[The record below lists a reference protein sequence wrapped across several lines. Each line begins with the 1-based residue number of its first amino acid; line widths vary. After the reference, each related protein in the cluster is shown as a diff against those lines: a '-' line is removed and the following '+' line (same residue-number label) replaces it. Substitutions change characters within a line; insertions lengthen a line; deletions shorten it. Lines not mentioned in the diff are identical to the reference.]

1 MYLAQSK
8 IEEIIKT
15 HLIINSNTDTFA
27 NCYYKCA
34 NKDNLMQLYNKR
46 NHEAIFGRRG
56 TGKTTLLKALCFYTN
71 NGLDDKSVD
80 RCIYIDMEDVVPNDD
95 ELSLPVDATII
106 VETYRKLLL
115 VFLEQFLA
123 FYWQVSETMA
133 YYEIKYSAKD
143 LEKLEVK
150 LDILSN
156 LIFYGKKQTGLKK
169 HTEKTSVTSEAT
181 KNAALT
187 ANVSTGMGD
196 KSSKALLDLF
206 IKRTHNKVKEVLI
219 EKDIEYTLDI
229 NAIKTAIEE
238 VIDAFKIGK
247 LIVCID
253 EFTRVDKG
261 LSKTIQPNIAQLI
274 KDTFF
279 RINNVSV
286 KITSLWN
293 RTEMQMRQLGGP
305 RIGIELG
312 EDAERSIDL
321 DTMFF
326 DDEHNKKFF
335 KNMLINTCMFFDED
349 YNGPKGRNM
358 EIPDGFDNY
367 IVNALFTSNEVFNL
381 LICGSQGIP
390 RIFGNLLI
398 SSINERERLGKERI
412 DAEVVYNCVVHNFNQ
427 NTRRKLPYTEEFV
440 CKFDDFIDA
449 KQSRF
454 ILISNKEY
462 EQNKE
467 RINGLLD
474 NNYMHQYPSE
484 KVDRSIRNRY
494 KVYLVHFGNYL
505 ESLGIKQWR
514 KKVKA
519 DGVSLYPKI
528 PSRIL
533 EEPHKFQLNL

>member
-1 MYLAQSK
+1 MYWTQSK
-8 IEEIIKT
+8 FEEIIKT
-15 HLIINSNTDTFA
+15 HLIINSNTDWFS

-34 NKDNLMQLYNKR
+34 NKENLMRLYNKR

-71 NGLDDKSVD
+71 SGLDTNAIN

-95 ELSLPVDATII
+95 ELPLPVDATIVI
-106 VETYRKLLL
+106 ETYRKFLIK
-115 VFLEQFLA
+115 FLEQLVE

-133 YYEIKYSAKD
+133 YYDIEYSLNEIKNI
-143 LEKLEVK
+143 ETK

-156 LIFYGKKQTGLKK
+156 LIFYGRKTVEQKK
-169 HTEKTSVTSEAT
+169 HTEKTSETSEGT
-181 KNAALT
+181 KDVSLT
-187 ANVSTGMGD
+187 ANVNAGINDQSA
-196 KSSKALLDLF
+196 KVLLDFL
-206 IKRTHNKVKEVLI
+206 IKRKRSRIKEILI
-219 EKDIEYTLDI
+219 ENNIEYTLDI
-229 NAIKTAIEE
+229 NAIKIALED
-238 VIDAFKIGK
+238 VIIAFKVGK

-279 RINNVSV
+279 RINYVSV

-293 RTEMQMRQLGGP
+293 RTEMQIRQLGGP

-312 EDAERSIDL
+312 EDIERSLDL

-326 DDEHNKKFF
+326 EDEYNKKFF
-335 KNMLINTCMFFDED
+335 RNMLLNTCVYFDENYEEIKTRD
-349 YNGPKGRNM
+349 K
-358 EIPDGFDNY
+358 EIPEGLEKY
-367 IVNALFTSNEVFNL
+367 IIDTLFASEEVFQL

-390 RIFGNLLI
+390 RVFGNLI
-398 SSINERERLGKERI
+398 IASINERERLGREKI
-412 DAEVVYNCVVHNFNQ
+412 DAEIVYNCVVHNFTQ
-427 NTRRKLPYTEEFV
+427 NTRRKLPYMEEFV
-440 CKFDDFIDA
+440 CKFDDFMDE

-454 ILISNKEY
+454 ILVSNEEY
-462 EQNKE
+462 QQNKE
-467 RINGLLD
+467 KINGLLD

-484 KVDRSIRNRY
+484 KVDRKIRNRY

-514 KKVKA
+514 KRVKV
-519 DGVSLYPKI
+519 DGISLYPKI
-528 PSRIL
+528 PSQVL
-533 EEPHKFQLNL
+533 ENPQKFQLLI